1 MASIPHQLPAG
12 ARSPHLLERGRYRV
26 RLASGNGDLR
36 AVQELRHRAFFPR
49 RHGPGLERDAFDAR
63 WDHLLIESRADGR
76 LLGGLRFTLHPDG
89 RRAMTGYSALHYD
102 LSALADHRRPML
114 EMGRFCTAPG
124 CDDPDVLRMALA
136 GLARIVRDQ
145 GVELIFGCASFAGA
159 GGPAGGEGRACPAR
173 EDAFALLGARHIAPR
188 RWRPRIK
195 APDVL
200 RFSRLPRAGG
210 PAGAGGQAFDPARAL
225 RALPPLLRSYISLGG
240 RVSDHAVVDREM
252 NTLHVFTG
260 LEISAL
266 PPARRRRLL
275 ALAG

>member
-1 MASIPHQLPAG
+1 MNRLRHHPRGRKPQP
-12 ARSPHLLERGRYRV
+12 LLERGGYRL
-26 RLASGNGDLR
+26 RLAGDSADLR
-36 AVQELRHRAFFPR
+36 AVQELRHRAFFPAR
-49 RHGPGLERDAFDAR
+49 KGPALDRDAFDAR
-63 WDHLLIESRADGR
+63 WRHMLIETCGDGR
-76 LLGGLRFTLHPDG
+76 LLGCLRFTVHPDG
-89 RRAMTGYSALHYD
+89 SAVGAGYAARHYD
-102 LSALADHRRPML
+102 LRPLADHRGAML

-124 CDDPDVLRMALA
+124 SNDPDVLRMALA
-136 GLARIVRDQ
+136 GLARVVRDE
-145 GVELIFGCASFAGA
+145 GVALMFGCASFAG
-159 GGPAGGEGRACPAR
+159 GGGQAQSAQR
-173 EDAFALLGARHIAPR
+173 EAFALLGARHLAPR

-195 APDVL
+195 APEVL
-200 RFSRLPRAGG
+200 RFSRLSRQPEQGGLGLDPGRAV
-210 PAGAGGQAFDPARAL
+210 